1 MEKLIYVL
9 VEQAL
14 NGTVTMDTII
24 TGVEAHSFDEACEK
38 VTKFENWSKAINIER
53 TDGCLS
59 YIMPGTFS
67 VWGRMESKP
76 LTIR

>member
-1 MEKLIYVL
+1 MGKLIYIL
-9 VEQAL
+9 VERIL

-38 VTKFENWSKAINIER
+38 VTQFENWSKAINIKR
-53 TDGCLS
+53 TDDCLS
-59 YIMPGTFS
+59 YGVPGAFS